1 MVTLNPYQEE
11 AFKLVKDGHSICLT
25 GSGGSGKTFM
35 IRHILQELQLQE
47 SQIKVPTS
55 ASEVE
60 KSCRR
65 RIAVTAMTGIA
76 STYITGMTLHSW
88 AGIPVR
94 QSSKAQILKGFLKAM
109 TALDEASVSDAST
122 TFSSTSSSKTT
133 EIIGQIGETLEKEKG
148 SEVLLKPEPDLEP
161 ELEPDEINPT
171 IWGNAV
177 KSTSGPEV
185 SKETS
190 KEKGKEKSKSS
201 KNPEESEEAQIVKR
215 WRETDLLII
224 DEVSM
229 MSAEILNKLD
239 YLGRHIRGINKPL
252 GGLQLVLSG
261 DFCQLPPIGTNER
274 YCFESEVWKQA
285 ITKTFALKQIV
296 RQSDPALQAV
306 LNEVREG
313 KITMAGKELLNSR
326 LITNLSP
333 DELDY
338 LGISTVT
345 EGIQGASKS
354 TQERSERSKDI
365 VGSQSSKVKRVLP
378 TLIYPHR
385 ERVNDI
391 NRQRFEELVA
401 THEDYR
407 VYTYTYSDTMM
418 LKPAFKGKVRP
429 DIPER
434 ELEEFIDQ
442 HCTAEKDLY
451 LCVGCQVMLTVN
463 MNLDEG
469 LVNGLTGIISGF
481 ENGLPILCVP
491 DPLAPNS
498 GKMKYVKIETWTWA
512 PDHPRYILKRV
523 QIPLILAWAI
533 TVHRSQGATL
543 SSARADLKEAFG
555 PGMAYVI
562 LSRIKTLSG
571 LYLEGIN
578 YSKIKCDPRVLAF
591 YKGLK

>member
-1 MVTLNPYQEE
+1 MVTLNSAQAE
-11 AFKLVKDGHSICLT
+11 AFALIKEGKSICLT
-25 GSGGSGKTFM
+25 GSAGSGKTFM
-35 IRHILQELQLQE
+35 IQHILHELQLNQ
-47 SQIKVPTS
+47 SDSTQSGK
-55 ASEVE
+55 
-60 KSCRR
+60 R

-76 STYITGMTLHSW
+76 STYINGMTLHSW
-88 AGIPVR
+88 AGIPVK
-94 QSSKAQILKGFLKAM
+94 QTGKAQILKG
-109 TALDEASVSDAST
+109 
-122 TFSSTSSSKTT
+122 
-133 EIIGQIGETLEKEKG
+133 
-148 SEVLLKPEPDLEP
+148 LLS
-161 ELEPDEINPT
+161 
-171 IWGNAV
+171 AV
-177 KSTSGPEV
+177 ED
-185 SKETS
+185 
-190 KEKGKEKSKSS
+190 
-201 KNPEESEEAQIVKR
+201 AQIIKR
-215 WRETDLLII
+215 WQETDLLII

-239 YLGRHIRGINKPL
+239 YLGRHIRNVDKPL

-274 YCFESEVWKQA
+274 YCFESQVWNEA

-296 RQSDPALQAV
+296 RQSDPALQTV

-313 KITMAGKELLNSR
+313 KITMTGKELLNSR
-326 LITNLSP
+326 LISNLKE
-333 DELDY
+333 DELALID
-338 LGISTVT
+338 GI
-345 EGIQGASKS
+345 G
-354 TQERSERSKDI
+354 KDETKN
-365 VGSQSSKVKRVLP
+365 QSAKP

-391 NRQRFEELVA
+391 NRQKFDELVA
-401 THEDYR
+401 THEDCK
-407 VYTYTYSDTMM
+407 VFTYTYADTMS
-418 LKPAFKGKVRP
+418 LKQSYKGK
-429 DIPER
+429 IPEK

-463 MNLDEG
+463 LNLEEG
-469 LVNGLTGIISGF
+469 LVNGLTGIICGF
-481 ENGLPILCVP
+481 EDGLPLLSVP
-491 DPLAPNS
+491 DPVHI
-498 GKMKYVKIETWTWA
+498 GKMKSVKIVKWTWT
-512 PDHPRYILKRV
+512 PDHPRYLLKRV

>member
-11 AFKLVKDGHSICLT
+11 AFQLVKDGHSICLT
-25 GSGGSGKTFM
+25 GPGGAGKSFM
-35 IRHILQELQLQE
+35 IRHILNELQLDPVKE
-47 SQIKVPTS
+47 SQIGPI
-55 ASEVE
+55 VE
-60 KSCRR
+60 KTGRR

-76 STYITGMTLHSW
+76 STYINGMTLHSW

-94 QSSKAQILKGFLKAM
+94 QTGKAQILKGLLSATSQANAIASKAVFKEENEDVGTPTEAKDTTKTLTK
-109 TALDEASVSDAST
+109 TAE
-122 TFSSTSSSKTT
+122 KPK
-133 EIIGQIGETLEKEKG
+133 EREREKEGAKEG
-148 SEVLLKPEPDLEP
+148 AKERERER
-161 ELEPDEINPT
+161 
-171 IWGNAV
+171 V
-177 KSTSGPEV
+177 KDP
-185 SKETS
+185 
-190 KEKGKEKSKSS
+190 
-201 KNPEESEEAQIVKR
+201 ESEEAQIVRR

-229 MSAEILNKLD
+229 MSAEVLNKLD
-239 YLGRHIRGINKPL
+239 YLGRHIRNIDKPL

-274 YCFESEVWKQA
+274 YCFESQVWKEA

-326 LITNLSP
+326 LISNLKD
-333 DELDY
+333 DELA
-338 LGISTVT
+338 LI
-345 EGIQGASKS
+345 EGSDKS
-354 TQERSERSKDI
+354 LNKTK
-365 VGSQSSKVKRVLP
+365 GPKP

-391 NRQRFEELVA
+391 NRQKFEELVA
-401 THEDYR
+401 THENYK
-407 VYTYTYSDTMM
+407 VFTYTYADTMS

-429 DIPER
+429 DIPEK

-442 HCTAEKDLY
+442 HCTAEKDLH

-463 MNLDEG
+463 LNLEEG
-469 LVNGLTGIISGF
+469 LVNGLTGIICGF
-481 ENGLPILCVP
+481 EDGLPLLSVP
-491 DPLAPNS
+491 DSSKP
-498 GKMKYVKIETWTWA
+498 GKMRSVKIDKWTWA
-512 PDHPRYILKRV
+512 PDHPRYLLKRV

-543 SSARADLKEAFG
+543 NSARADLKEAFG

>member
-55 ASEVE
+55 AFEVE

-109 TALDEASVSDAST
+109 TALDEAAISDASNV
-122 TFSSTSSSKTT
+122 STSDSSADTSNDSPLKTSKA
-133 EIIGQIGETLEKEKG
+133 I
-148 SEVLLKPEPDLEP
+148 LKPEPELKL

-171 IWGNAV
+171 IWGN
-177 KSTSGPEV
+177 KSTSSMEE
-185 SKETS
+185 K
-190 KEKGKEKSKSS
+190 KEKDAKSKSS

-326 LITNLSP
+326 LITNLSS

-338 LGISTVT
+338 LGLSTGVR
-345 EGIQGASKS
+345 ES
-354 TQERSERSKDI
+354 SERSKDTLI
-365 VGSQSSKVKRVLP
+365 PFKGTQEVSESIQEGKKNKNIPKP

-391 NRQRFEELVA
+391 NRQRFEELVHN
-401 THEDYR
+401 HEDYR

-442 HCTAEKDLY
+442 HCTAEKDLF

-512 PDHPRYILKRV
+512 PDHPRYVLKRV